1 VERLGLLFPVG
12 GRVAPEQMIGREGDV
27 AELVERLDEAMHT
40 TMSGRRRIGKTTVC
54 HAACARLREQHGF
67 LVVELEAPEQ
77 STAAGFCQL
86 LIDCS
91 GRVDRARAV
100 RRFGQTVRP
109 FVEEQLKEL
118 GIPLDLSG
126 LGAELAPATRRAALE
141 LPLGLARQ
149 HGVRVVLFID
159 ELQRAVDYGDGVGL
173 VCDLVDLYAGNG
185 DVVVLVDG
193 SAERTIEQLIGEPYG
208 LGKLTSRVAL
218 PERIPLDQWLRP
230 LRHRFD
236 EAELAISEERLERIL
251 AFGDGYPYATMAAAL
266 YTAFNAR
273 RLKLGEID
281 DFVLDRGLEE
291 ARERL
296 AADA

>member
-27 AELVERLDEAMHT
+27 AELVERLDEAMHA

-100 RRFGQTVRP
+100 RRFGRTVRP

-118 GIPLDLSG
+118 GIP
-126 LGAELAPATRRAALE
+126 
-141 LPLGLARQ
+141 
-149 HGVRVVLFID
+149 
-159 ELQRAVDYGDGVGL
+159 
-173 VCDLVDLYAGNG
+173 
-185 DVVVLVDG
+185 
-193 SAERTIEQLIGEPYG
+193 
-208 LGKLTSRVAL
+208 
-218 PERIPLDQWLRP
+218 
-230 LRHRFD
+230 
-236 EAELAISEERLERIL
+236 SEERLERIL